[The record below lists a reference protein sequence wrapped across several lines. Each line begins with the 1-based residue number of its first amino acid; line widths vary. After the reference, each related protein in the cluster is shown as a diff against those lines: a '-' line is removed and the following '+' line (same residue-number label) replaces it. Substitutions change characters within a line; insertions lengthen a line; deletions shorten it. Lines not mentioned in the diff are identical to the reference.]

1 MFDCSFSFRR
11 SKFCQYFKISWNNK
25 GSKKATFASAVNV
38 EAEETEEFI
47 SDDDCM
53 YVFKRTWYGYECKFS
68 DFNSEYAE
76 GDAINLTI
84 KFNKE
89 VQSQVGVNI
98 DGGFSTISETGKEVT
113 KSFIPDNDYL
123 NIQIADLMGNESV
136 GIVSIT
142 VDVTQK
148 GAGTS
153 SSSEGKGTK
162 KYTKKGDYLLFSG
175 EANKAYETTDSWLSY
190 CSDDDWMTLTYDC
203 VSKGKES
210 WGLYSGEHLKM
221 ESG

>member
-1 MFDCSFSFRR
+1 MTVCMFLNVHGMDMNVSSV
-11 SKFCQYFKISWNNK
+11 ILTANMLK
-25 GSKKATFASAVNV
+25 G
-38 EAEETEEFI
+38 
-47 SDDDCM
+47 M
-53 YVFKRTWYGYECKFS
+53 Q
-68 DFNSEYAE
+68 
-76 GDAINLTI
+76 INLTI

-98 DGGFSTISETGKEVT
+98 DGGFQLFLKQEK
-113 KSFIPDNDYL
+113 KLQNQFIPDNDYL

-162 KYTKKGDYLLFSG
+162 KYTKKGDYL
-175 EANKAYETTDSWLSY
+175 
-190 CSDDDWMTLTYDC
+190 CSQVKQTSLRNN
-203 VSKGKES
+203 
-210 WGLYSGEHLKM
+210 
-221 ESG
+221 